1 MSGTEVLIAVVIVV
15 VVLLVVAGLLVSSR
29 NRKRQQAR
37 EQAERLRADA
47 AGVAAVQPEQA
58 AQVREKEAAAA
69 QARAEAERLEQEAHT
84 TRTDYDMTRA
94 QQEDAVREAD
104 RLDPDVDHRAADYRP
119 SEPAPPTPSG
129 AATGSK
135 ETTEVAGGSHES
147 NEVAEG
153 SHESTEVA
161 GGREYAGEPRRT
173 DAAAPGTAGQQQGQ
187 PGQQQGQPGQQQGQ
201 PGQADV
207 LPTDPHDPDFDAGH
221 GGTAPPR

>member
-119 SEPAPPTPSG
+119 SEPAPPTPAG
-129 AATGSK
+129 AATGSE
-135 ETTEVAGGSHES
+135 ETTRVAG
-147 NEVAEG
+147 G

-161 GGREYAGEPRRT
+161 GGSHESTGVAGGSEYAGEPRRT
-173 DAAAPGTAGQQQGQ
+173 AAAAPGTAGQQQVQ
-187 PGQQQGQPGQQQGQ
+187 PDRQPGQQQGQ